1 MTLII
6 LGHFGRC
13 QGIGEV
19 SLERLLAVG
28 VFTFRFFLLVVL
40 AGEGCQFV
48 HAEFNY
54 KSYFGQN
61 HTIRFHK
68 G

>member
-6 LGHFGRC
+6 LGHFMRC
-13 QGIGEV
+13 EGIGEV

-28 VFTFRFFLLVVL
+28 VFTLRFFLLVVL
-40 AGEGCQFV
+40 AGERSQFV

-54 KSYFGQN
+54 KKLFRS
-61 HTIRFHK
+61 K
-68 G
+68 S